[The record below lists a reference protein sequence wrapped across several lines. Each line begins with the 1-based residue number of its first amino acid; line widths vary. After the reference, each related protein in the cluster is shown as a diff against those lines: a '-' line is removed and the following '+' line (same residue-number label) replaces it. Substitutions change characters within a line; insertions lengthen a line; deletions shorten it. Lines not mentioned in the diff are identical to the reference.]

1 MDMTLQASGA
11 THHRS
16 TNVARSGGLLEG
28 ALVMVLW
35 AACCLPSALFTLLV
49 AAPVLEEIVF
59 RTGLQTQLM
68 RFASRRSANLL
79 TASAFAVAHLL
90 VRPSLFSALTFFPA
104 MAIGFLFERQRRLL
118 PCIALHAAF
127 NATWLALFG
136 FTA

>member
-1 MDMTLQASGA
+1 MNLA
-11 THHRS
+11 HRD
-16 TNVARSGGLLEG
+16 GLLAG
-28 ALVMVLW
+28 ALVLVLW

-68 RFASRRSANLL
+68 RCVSMRSANVL
-79 TASAFAVAHLL
+79 TALAFAVAHVM
-90 VRPSLFSALTFFPA
+90 VRPSVLSALTFFPA
-104 MAIGFLFERQRRLL
+104 LMVGTLFQRQRRLL

-127 NATWLALFG
+127 NATWLAVFG